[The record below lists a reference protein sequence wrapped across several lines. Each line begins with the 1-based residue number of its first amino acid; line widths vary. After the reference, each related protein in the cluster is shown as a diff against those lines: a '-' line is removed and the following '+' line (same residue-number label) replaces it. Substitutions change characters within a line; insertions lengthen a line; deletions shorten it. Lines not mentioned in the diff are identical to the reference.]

1 MDAPDRPLKVG
12 LVSVSDR
19 ASGGV
24 YKDEGI
30 PALKDWLGRALASEW
45 TCVERLIP
53 DEQPQIEATLA
64 ALVDTECC
72 DLVLT
77 TGGTGPA
84 ARDVTPEATL
94 AVGDKVMPGFGE
106 QMRQVS
112 LEFVPTAIL
121 SRQVAVIRK
130 RALIINLPGQPK
142 AIRETLEGAKNAAG
156 ETVAQGIFAAVPYCV
171 DLIGGPYI
179 ETNDGGGEGVPA
191 EVGAATETTMP
202 ELLDAIQLETG
213 RDPERSVIWLH
224 GLGADGR
231 DFVPIVGEL
240 DLPPAPIRF
249 VFPHAPV
256 QPVTINNG
264 MSMRAWYDIVADD
277 LARREDERGVRASQ
291 GLVEALIARERS
303 RGIPASRILLAG
315 FSQGGAISLQTGL
328 RHPERV
334 AGIMA
339 LSTYVPI
346 ASALEAERN
355 PANRDV
361 PIFMAHGTQD
371 PIIPLAH
378 ARRSRELLERLGY
391 PVEWHEYAMP
401 HSVSPDELHDIGAW
415 LRRVLA

>member
-1 MDAPDRPLKVG
+1 M
-12 LVSVSDR
+12 
-19 ASGGV
+19 
-24 YKDEGI
+24 
-30 PALKDWLGRALASEW
+30 
-45 TCVERLIP
+45 
-53 DEQPQIEATLA
+53 
-64 ALVDTECC
+64 
-72 DLVLT
+72 
-77 TGGTGPA
+77 
-84 ARDVTPEATL
+84 
-94 AVGDKVMPGFGE
+94 
-106 QMRQVS
+106 
-112 LEFVPTAIL
+112 
-121 SRQVAVIRK
+121 
-130 RALIINLPGQPK
+130 
-142 AIRETLEGAKNAAG
+142 
-156 ETVAQGIFAAVPYCV
+156 AQ
-171 DLIGGPYI
+171 
-179 ETNDGGGEGVPA
+179 
-191 EVGAATETTMP
+191 
-202 ELLDAIQLETG
+202 LLDAIQLETG
-213 RDPERSVIWLH
+213 RDPARSVIWLH

-240 DLPPAPIRF
+240 DLPDSPIRF

-291 GLVEALIARERS
+291 GLVEALSARERE
-303 RGIPASRILLAG
+303 RGVPAARIVLAG

-328 RHPERV
+328 RHAERL

-355 PANRDV
+355 AANGDV

-401 HSVSPDELHDIGAW
+401 HSVSPQEIDDIGAW
-415 LRRVLA
+415 LRRVLG